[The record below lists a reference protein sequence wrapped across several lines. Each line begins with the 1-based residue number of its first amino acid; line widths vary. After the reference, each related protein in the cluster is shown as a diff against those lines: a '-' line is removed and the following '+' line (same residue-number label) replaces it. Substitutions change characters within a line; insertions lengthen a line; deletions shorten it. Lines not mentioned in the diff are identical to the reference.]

1 VRKDDPRVKTYGS
14 LDELQSHL
22 GNLFP
27 LTQDESIR
35 AICFS
40 LQDDIFVA
48 SSELAS
54 TPVTLSKLRRR
65 IVKKDVV
72 KLEGWIDELT
82 AEYGL
87 PDRFVVPLR
96 SQAGSAL
103 NVARAV
109 CRRCERLIVTLDR
122 QAGVYRELVMYFN
135 RLSDLLFVLA
145 WSCEVKAIVKA
156 VVHDLTECAR

>member
-1 VRKDDPRVKTYGS
+1 MNGATRKIYTRRGDRGETRLLSGETVKKDDPRVKTYGS

-48 SSELAS
+48 GSELAS
-54 TPVTLSKLRRR
+54 TPGTLLKLRRR

-72 KLEGWIDELT
+72 KLETWIDELT

-87 PDRFVVPLR
+87 PDRFVMHDTRAALLR
-96 SQAGSAL
+96 EVGLSAESI
-103 NVARAV
+103 A
-109 CRRCERLIVTLDR
+109 ET
-122 QAGVYRELVMYFN
+122 
-135 RLSDLLFVLA
+135 
-145 WSCEVKAIVKA
+145 VKAA
-156 VVHDLTECAR
+156 LSRST